1 MTTEF
6 GKDGNMK
13 WERVV
18 PPVHWASANATIIAD
33 RHLPDGKRQH
43 MVVGSAK
50 AGLVIDNADVI
61 GQDDALDAEFSTVL
75 SHLSK

>member
-18 PPVHWASANATIIAD
+18 PPIHWAAANAAIIAD
-33 RHLPDGKRQH
+33 RHLPCGKRQH
-43 MVVGSAK
+43 MVTGSAK
-50 AGLVIDNADVI
+50 ARLVIDNADVI
-61 GQDDALDAEFSTVL
+61 GQDDAPDAVFSSEL
-75 SHLSK
+75 SHLSE